1 MPTDPLEE
9 GLTCEEEMPFEWT
22 VVEDLPGE
30 QQLAAQHVSNEA
42 LIRACE
48 ALEETHR
55 AGEEF
60 SELAHEL
67 ARIESKLN
75 LVLELLGEWLRAH
88 GELPPRRVLRFN
100 ATGLEWQAPEGPP
113 AGALVQL
120 RLHLCPAFPRPLQLH
135 GEVQHS
141 EPGTG
146 SVHTVVRFTGIP
158 EGVADGL
165 ERLIF
170 RRHRREVAQIRG
182 RDRARGR
189 HSAGDE

>member
-22 VVEDLPGE
+22 VVETLPGE

-55 AGEEF
+55 PGEEP
-60 SELAHEL
+60 SEFAHEL

-75 LVLELLGEWLRAH
+75 LVLELLGDWLRSH
-88 GELPPRRVLRFN
+88 GELPPRRVVRFN
-100 ATGLEWQAPEGPP
+100 AAGLEWQAPEGP
-113 AGALVQL
+113 AKGALVQL

-135 GEVQHS
+135 GEVLHS
-141 EPGTG
+141 KAGTE
-146 SVHTVVRFTGIP
+146 SVRTLVRFVGIS

-182 RDRARGR
+182 RGRARDKG
-189 HSAGDE
+189 